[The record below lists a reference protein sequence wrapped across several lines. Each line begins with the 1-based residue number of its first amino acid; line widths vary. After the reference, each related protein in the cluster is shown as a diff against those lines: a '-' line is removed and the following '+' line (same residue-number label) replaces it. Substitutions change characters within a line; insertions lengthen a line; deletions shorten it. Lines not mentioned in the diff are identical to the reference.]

1 MSEAPLGPGLP
12 LEGLLPITAAVD
24 EAGHLEV
31 AGCDVVALT
40 REYGTP
46 LYLYDEATIRGV
58 CREYRREF
66 EQRLPQTRVL
76 YAAKAFLNPAL
87 AALLAEEGV
96 GMDVVSGGELWV
108 ARSGGFPAERMAF
121 HGNNKGAE
129 ELREA
134 VAAGVGRIILDNE
147 HELELLEEI
156 AREAGVR
163 QAVMLRV
170 TPGIDAHTHSKTTTG
185 LVDSK
190 FGLPLVSGAAEAAVV
205 RLRGSE
211 SLELTGYHVH
221 LGSPIFGMEPYE
233 AGIAVM
239 TEFAAAMRDRHGVTW
254 REFSPGGGFALGY
267 TPDKPPPPIAA
278 YAETIATSLRAGCEH
293 YGLPLPEVHIEP
305 GRSVVGRAGV
315 AVYTVGARKEI
326 PGVRTYVSVDGG
338 MADNIRPAMY
348 GSGYTAVVANRMRD
362 AAEETVAIAGKFCES
377 GDVLIGEI
385 ALPRLQPGDLVALP
399 ASGAYNLA
407 MESNYNLAQ
416 RPPVLF
422 LRDGQ
427 ARLVRR
433 RQTYADLVALET
445 ALEAG
450 P

>member
-1 MSEAPLGPGLP
+1 MGETP
-12 LEGLLPITAAVD
+12 LEPVPASVGGLLPITAAID
-24 EAGHLEV
+24 GAGHLRL
-31 AGCDVVALT
+31 AGCDVVALC

-46 LYLYDEATIRGV
+46 LYLYDEATIRQI
-58 CREYRREF
+58 CRDYRREF
-66 EQRLPQTRVL
+66 GERLPGARVL
-76 YAAKAFLNPAL
+76 YAAKAFLNPSL
-87 AALLAEEGV
+87 AALLAEEDV
-96 GMDVVSGGELWV
+96 GMDVVSGGELYV
-108 ARSGGFPAERMAF
+108 ARAGGFPADRMAF
-121 HGNNKGAE
+121 HGNNKSAAE
-129 ELREA
+129 LAEA
-134 VAAGVGRIILDNE
+134 VDAGVGRIIVDNE
-147 HELELLEEI
+147 HELATLERI
-156 AREAGVR
+156 AAARGVR

-170 TPGIDAHTHSKTTTG
+170 TPGIDAHTHAKTTTG

-190 FGLPLVSGAAEAAVV
+190 FGLPLVGGAAEAAVV
-205 RLRGSE
+205 RLRDSA

-233 AGIAVM
+233 AGIEVM

-267 TPDKPPPPIAA
+267 TPDRPPPPIAA
-278 YAETIATSLRAGCEH
+278 YAEAIATALRAGCERH
-293 YGLPLPEVHIEP
+293 GLPLPEVHIEP

-326 PGVRTYVSVDGG
+326 PGVRTYVAVDGG
-338 MADNIRPAMY
+338 MADNVRPAMY
-348 GSGYTAVVANRMRD
+348 GSAYTAVVANRMRD

-377 GDVLIGEI
+377 GDVLIDAI
-385 ALPRLQPGDLVALP
+385 ALPRLAPGDLVALP

-407 MESNYNLAQ
+407 MESNYNQAQ
-416 RPPVLF
+416 RPPVVF

-433 RQTYADLVALET
+433 RQSYADLVALE
-445 ALEAG
+445 AA

>member
-1 MSEAPLGPGLP
+1 MGDAYSGPELP
-12 LEGLLPITAAVD
+12 LVGLLPITATID
-24 EAGHLEV
+24 TAGHLLV
-31 AGCDVVALT
+31 AGCDVVALS
-40 REYGTP
+40 EEHGTP
-46 LYLYDEATIRGV
+46 FYLYDEATIRTI
-58 CREYRREF
+58 CREYRSAFAE
-66 EQRLPQTRVL
+66 RLPRVRVL

-87 AALLAEEGV
+87 AGLLADEGV
-96 GMDVVSGGELWV
+96 GMDIVSGGELWV
-108 ARSGGFPAERMAF
+108 AQSGGFPAEQMAF
-121 HGNNKGAE
+121 HGNNKSE
-129 ELREA
+129 IELTEA
-134 VAAGVGRIILDNE
+134 VEAGVGRIILDNE
-147 HELELLEEI
+147 HELGLLERI
-156 AREAGVR
+156 AAERGVR

-170 TPGIDAHTHSKTTTG
+170 TPGIDAHTHTKTTTG

-190 FGLPLVSGAAEAAVV
+190 FGLPLVGGAAEAAVV
-205 RLRGSE
+205 RLRDSE
-211 SLELTGYHVH
+211 SLDLTGYHVH
-221 LGSPIFGMEPYE
+221 LGSPIFEMQPYE

-278 YAETIATSLRAGCEH
+278 YAETIATALRAGCAQH
-293 YGLPLPEVHIEP
+293 GLPLPEVHIEP

-348 GSGYTAVVANRMRD
+348 GSAYTAVVANRMRD

-377 GDVLIGEI
+377 GDVLIKEI
-385 ALPRLQPGDLVALP
+385 ALPHLQPGDLVALP

-422 LRDGQ
+422 LRDGA

-433 RQTYADLVALET
+433 RQTYRDLVALEEP
-445 ALEAG
+445 L
-450 P
+450 